1 VQYLEIQQIF
11 TGHVILHTLVAIIIT
26 LREPSPTIYGPS
38 DETQSPFTIVQCDGV
53 EIFRERKNKK
63 NRQKDPLT
71 F

>member
-11 TGHVILHTLVAIIIT
+11 TGHAILHTLVAIIIT
-26 LREPSPTIYGPS
+26 LRELSPTIYGPS
-38 DETQSPFTIVQCDGV
+38 DETQSPFTIVQFDGV

-63 NRQKDPLT
+63 IDKKDPHT